1 MLALNNYEKLQSNTN
16 KADDKT
22 PSLVATPLKDNKR
35 KKPAIRNES
44 RAFKKDPAATYS
56 PTQKV
61 MQYHRR

>member
-1 MLALNNYEKLQSNTN
+1 MIVWSEQIRCRKSLNLT
-16 KADDKT
+16 T
-22 PSLVATPLKDNKR
+22 GGVHVAYAIERKVQKI